1 MSTPL
6 TKQEIINKTS
16 IELAE
21 KICQEMKGSKDFEQ
35 SIISITVNS
44 IQQAFE
50 DEKTKD
56 SFTNALI
63 NGIKQSFRFI
73 KGSNILFYSILSDE
87 KGKEIYSE
95 LVQKALSK
103 SVTHTIEVDNFIDYL
118 ISEFNTIIREKQNF
132 LFENDGMT
140 GGGDGEVAE
149 TLFEGA
155 ETVGEGVEGAV
166 GEGAATESEDVAGT
180 TATSKPSAF
189 SNFANSASENLM
201 KTANKITGSKEL
213 TFEEK
218 NKVKEINEA
227 LSRLPSKKTLEQQK
241 EYHNYYKE
249 LAQIHG
255 NVKTVQKHQARIDH
269 VEAKEKYDTAKTEYL
284 DHMKNEPKK
293 PDENSSEEDKKN
305 YETSHNEWKNKLSE
319 KMNNLNDIKQEV
331 KNKKDLVDKVT
342 NTGTL
347 KTGVRKFGKRA
358 GKTVK
363 KGFGTALKGFGITSN
378 SPSTSQP
385 SQETETE
392 TSSGGPSD
400 PDQLLNDYT
409 GDLLKGLNKN
419 IGQTKDL
426 IAKKINNSVYSHI
439 RRNPGVVLNS
449 LSHVIN
455 SPNTT
460 QNLTGLT
467 LKILICSCLTNNSL
481 LVGSAMQKQF
491 KEHRDK
497 EEENKEQK
505 TDNSQEYVTTN
516 IFINGFTDKLL
527 TELEKKVFLHL

>member
-6 TKQEIINKTS
+6 TKQQIINETS
-16 IELAE
+16 TKLAE
-21 KICQEMKGSKDFEQ
+21 KICEEMKGSKDFEQ

-50 DEKTKD
+50 DEKTKE
-56 SFTNALI
+56 SFTNVLI

-87 KGKEIYSE
+87 TGKKVYSE
-95 LVQKALSK
+95 LVRKALSK

-118 ISEFNTIIREKQNF
+118 ISEFNTIIRQKQNF
-132 LFENDGMT
+132 LFENDEKT
-140 GGGDGEVAE
+140 GGGDGEIAAE
-149 TLFEGA
+149 LAGD
-155 ETVGEGVEGAV
+155 
-166 GEGAATESEDVAGT
+166 AATEAGKVAHSEGE
-180 TATSKPSAF
+180 ATSKPSAF
-189 SNFANSASENLM
+189 SKFANSASKNVM
-201 KTANKITGSKEL
+201 KTANMITGSKEL
-213 TFEEK
+213 NSAEK
-218 NKVKEINEA
+218 GRVNEINEA
-227 LSRLPSKKTLEQQK
+227 LSKLPSKKTLEQQK
-241 EYHNYYKE
+241 EYHQYYKE

-255 NVKTVQKHQARIDH
+255 NVKTVQKHQTRIDH
-269 VEAKEKYDTAKTEYL
+269 VEAKDKYEKAKTEYL
-284 DHMKNEPKK
+284 EHMKKEPKK
-293 PDENSSEEDKKN
+293 PDENSSEEDKKT
-305 YETSHNEWKNKLSE
+305 YEASHNEWKNELDK
-319 KMNNLNDIKQEV
+319 KMQNLNGIKQEV

-347 KTGVRKFGKRA
+347 KKGVGSFTRSA

-363 KGFGTALKGFGITSN
+363 KGFGTALKGFGISTK

-400 PDQLLNDYT
+400 PTQLMNDYT
-409 GDLLKGLNKN
+409 GDLLKGLDKN

-455 SPNTT
+455 SPNTS

-491 KEHRDK
+491 QEHRDK
-497 EEENKEQK
+497 EEDNKNDGKYKAKEEESK
-505 TDNSQEYVTTN
+505 VYVTEEE
-516 IFINGFTDKLL
+516 FINGFTDKLL
-527 TELEKKVFLHL
+527 TELEKKVFLKDE

>member
-16 IELAE
+16 TKLAE
-21 KICQEMKGSKDFEQ
+21 KICEEMKGSKDFEQ

-50 DEKTKD
+50 DEKTKE
-56 SFTNALI
+56 SFTNVLI

-95 LVQKALSK
+95 LVRKALSK

-118 ISEFNTIIREKQNF
+118 ISEFNTIIRQKQNF
-132 LFENDGMT
+132 LFENDEKT
-140 GGGDGEVAE
+140 GGGLLAE
-149 TLFEGA
+149 TV
-155 ETVGEGVEGAV
+155 ETVGEGAV
-166 GEGAATESEDVAGT
+166 AE
-180 TATSKPSAF
+180 TADKPGAF
-189 SNFANSASENLM
+189 SKFANSASKNVM
-201 KTANKITGSKEL
+201 KTANMITGSKEL
-213 TFEEK
+213 TSDEK
-218 NKVKEINEA
+218 DKVNEINEA
-227 LSRLPSKKTLEQQK
+227 LSKLPSKKTLEQQK
-241 EYHNYYKE
+241 EYHQHYKE

-269 VEAKEKYDTAKTEYL
+269 VEAKEKYEEAKTEYL
-284 DHMKNEPKK
+284 EHMKTEPKK
-293 PDENSSEEDKKN
+293 PDENSSEEDKNK

-342 NTGTL
+342 NTGTI
-347 KTGVRKFGKRA
+347 KKGVGSFTRSA

-363 KGFGTALKGFGITSN
+363 KGFGTALKGFGITTK

-400 PDQLLNDYT
+400 PTQLMNDYT

-455 SPNTT
+455 SPDTSR
-460 QNLTGLT
+460 NLTGLT

-491 KEHRDK
+491 QEHRDK
-497 EEENKEQK
+497 EEENKQEEGNENDGEY
-505 TDNSQEYVTTN
+505 TDKKAKSEAYVTEEE
-516 IFINGFTDKLL
+516 FINGFTDKLL
-527 TELEKKVFLHL
+527 TELEKKVFLKDE

>member
-6 TKQEIINKTS
+6 TKQQIIDQTS
-16 IELAE
+16 IELAK
-21 KICQEMKGSKDFEQ
+21 KICENMKGSKDFEQ

-56 SFTNALI
+56 SFTNVLI

-87 KGKEIYSE
+87 NGKEVYSE
-95 LVQKALSK
+95 LVEKALSK

-118 ISEFNTIIREKQNF
+118 ISEFNTIIRQKQNF
-132 LFENDGMT
+132 LFENDKKT
-140 GGGDGEVAE
+140 GGGLIGEAAVV
-149 TLFEGA
+149 GA
-155 ETVGEGVEGAV
+155 ETAETA
-166 GEGAATESEDVAGT
+166 
-180 TATSKPSAF
+180 ATSKSGALSKF
-189 SNFANSASENLM
+189 VNSASENLM

-213 TFEEK
+213 TSDEK
-218 NKVKEINEA
+218 NKVNDINEA
-227 LSRLPSKKTLEQQK
+227 LSKLPSKKTLEQQK
-241 EYHNYYKE
+241 EYHQHYKE

-255 NVKTVQKHQARIDH
+255 NVKTAQKHQARIEH
-269 VEAKEKYDTAKTEYL
+269 VQKKIDYEEAKTEYL
-284 DHMKNEPKK
+284 NHMKTEPKK
-293 PDENSSEEDKKN
+293 PDEISSEEDKKK
-305 YETSHNEWKNKLSE
+305 YETSHNKWKNELGE
-319 KMNNLNDIKQEV
+319 KMQNLNNIKQEV
-331 KNKKDLVDKVT
+331 KKQKDLVDKVT

-347 KTGVRKFGKRA
+347 KKGVRNFA
-358 GKTVK
+358 TSTGKTVK
-363 KGFGTALKGFGITSN
+363 KGFGTALKGFGISTK

-385 SQETETE
+385 SQETEEETE

-400 PDQLLNDYT
+400 PDQLMNQYT
-409 GDLLKGLNKN
+409 TDLLEKLNKN

-455 SPNTT
+455 SPKTSE
-460 QNLTGLT
+460 NLTGLT

-481 LVGSAMQKQF
+481 LVGGAMQKQF
-491 KEHRDK
+491 QEHREK
-497 EEENKEQK
+497 EEENKDDGEY
-505 TDNSQEYVTTN
+505 TDKKAKSEEYVTSEE
-516 IFINGFTDKLL
+516 FINGFTDKLL
-527 TELEKKVFLHL
+527 TELEKKVFLKDE